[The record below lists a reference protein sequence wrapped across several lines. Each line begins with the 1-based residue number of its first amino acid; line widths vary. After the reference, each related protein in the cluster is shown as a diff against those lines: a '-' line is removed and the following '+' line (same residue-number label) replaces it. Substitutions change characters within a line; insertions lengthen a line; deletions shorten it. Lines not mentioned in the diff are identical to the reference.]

1 MHSALPRPRRQHYFV
16 VSLPADEQHAV
27 SRLYSGSGV
36 DAKSAAKRVAIQ
48 IGRCISQLLLIQ
60 GSGPQKCERTDNGA
74 PSCARIFVN
83 SFSEDRR
90 TRPDC
95 RLTTS
100 GRNGAPHR
108 WADLQGP
115 RIGVQGRRR
124 AGGAVPRLTIVR
136 SGCSRMRSNNRWHS
150 SIVGMRGS
158 CCRLLTPRTSETRP

>member
-36 DAKSAAKRVAIQ
+36 DAKSDVKRVAIQ

-124 AGGAVPRLTIVR
+124 AGGAAP
-136 SGCSRMRSNNRWHS
+136 C
-150 SIVGMRGS
+150 RGS
-158 CCRLLTPRTSETRP
+158 PSCGAGAPGCVPITDGIPQSWVCVALAAVC